1 MPGNIASVAH
11 RATWRLAFAIA
22 LVSAAALAYQ
32 LLLMRWLA
40 VAHWSPFAAM
50 IISLALLGHG
60 ASGTWLSLWPAARE
74 RFDWLFPV
82 CALLFA
88 LTSVAALAV
97 ARAIPFNGLELVWNP
112 QQLGWLAALYL
123 VLALPFGFAASC
135 FGLAFA
141 RHGSRI
147 PALYGAD
154 LIGAGMGAVAAAGLA
169 WWPVE
174 RGLVLAALG
183 GALAAVVSAP
193 RVRTATTAAAIA
205 ILGLLLVLPSS
216 TVAPPVNEFKGLAKA
231 LLLPG
236 AHVIAQRHGPY
247 GWLAVVAS
255 PQVPLR
261 HAPGL
266 SLSNVQEP
274 PPQLGVFTDGD
285 ALSPIVR
292 VGRDPGALA
301 YLERMT
307 SALPYRMRP
316 RAAVLILGAGGGQ
329 DLLQALSLG
338 AHRVDVVEVDP
349 QRLALLRDTFDA
361 WAGRPYHDSRVRTHV
376 AEPRAWARA
385 TRTRHDLIV
394 LGNTDSL
401 TGGGAG
407 AQAAAEQYV
416 LTVQAWGDMYARLG
430 PGGLLALTRYAKQPP
445 RDELKLFATAVA
457 ALRAQGVRTP
467 GAQLAMIRGW
477 DASTLLIKRG
487 AFEAVELQALRNF
500 ADTHGF
506 DLAYL
511 PGMRPDEANRYN
523 ALDRDHLSEGAH
535 ALVSP
540 RASAYLRD
548 YKFAIAP
555 ATDDRPYFGDFFRWR
570 SLPEL
575 WRLRAQGGAVLLDTG
590 YVLVLAAL
598 AQAVP
603 LALLLIVL
611 PLFALRRSAVR
622 PASTELRPWRLAA
635 YFIGLGLAFLIV
647 EIASLSRL
655 VLLVGHPLVA
665 ATTGLAG
672 FLFCAGLG
680 SLYAQRWLSRL
691 DSDAAIARA
700 TGWAVAAI
708 ALGLAWQ
715 LLAFEASFAFG
726 AGWPVAVRALLGL
739 AGIAPLAFA
748 MGLPFPLGLSRVA
761 RAAPD
766 WVPWA
771 WALNGFAS
779 VVAALA
785 AVLLGMAIGLRAS
798 LLCAISLYAFAAWVW
813 RAPAAAT
820 RTHPA

>member
-1 MPGNIASVAH
+1 MPDNIASVAH

-60 ASGTWLSLWPAARE
+60 GSGTWLSLWPAARE

-88 LTSVAALAV
+88 LTSVGALVV

-112 QQLGWLAALYL
+112 HQLGWLAALYL
-123 VLALPFGFAASC
+123 VLALPFLFAASC

-141 RHGSRI
+141 RHGTRI

-154 LIGAGMGAVAAAGLA
+154 LIGAGVGAMAAAGLA
-169 WWPVE
+169 WWPIE

-183 GALAAVVSAP
+183 GALAAVVSVP
-193 RVRTATTAAAIA
+193 RIRTATTATAVA
-205 ILGLLLVLPSS
+205 ILGLLLVLPTR
-216 TVAPPVNEFKGLAKA
+216 TVAPPVNEYKGLAKT

-236 AHVIAQRHGPY
+236 ARVIAQRHGPY

-274 PPQLGVFTDGD
+274 PPQLGLFTDGD
-285 ALSPIVR
+285 ALTPIVH
-292 VGRDPGALA
+292 VGRDSETLA
-301 YLERMT
+301 YLGRMT
-307 SALPYRMRP
+307 SALPYRLRP
-316 RAAVLILGAGGGQ
+316 RPAVLVLGAGGGQ
-329 DLLQALSLG
+329 DLLQALSFD

-361 WAGRPYHDSRVRTHV
+361 WAGHPYRDHRVRTYV

-385 TRTRHDLIV
+385 TRTRYDLIA

-416 LTVQAWGDMYARLG
+416 LTVQAMGDMYARLA

-511 PGMRPDEANRYN
+511 PGMRPAEANRYN

-540 RASAYLRD
+540 GAPAYLRD

-598 AQAVP
+598 AQALL

-611 PLFALRRSAVR
+611 QLLALRRSAVR
-622 PASTELRPWRLAA
+622 PASPELRPWRL
-635 YFIGLGLAFLIV
+635 GG
-647 EIASLSRL
+647 
-655 VLLVGHPLVA
+655 
-665 ATTGLAG
+665 
-672 FLFCAGLG
+672 
-680 SLYAQRWLSRL
+680 
-691 DSDAAIARA
+691 
-700 TGWAVAAI
+700 
-708 ALGLAWQ
+708 
-715 LLAFEASFAFG
+715 
-726 AGWPVAVRALLGL
+726 
-739 AGIAPLAFA
+739 
-748 MGLPFPLGLSRVA
+748 
-761 RAAPD
+761 
-766 WVPWA
+766 
-771 WALNGFAS
+771 
-779 VVAALA
+779 
-785 AVLLGMAIGLRAS
+785 
-798 LLCAISLYAFAAWVW
+798 
-813 RAPAAAT
+813 
-820 RTHPA
+820 